1 MVRVTVE
8 SDLQEKAQ
16 VIEGKLVCALIEGV
30 DGKDDTIGTVMV
42 GATGPMHIVKS
53 IAQFAAQMLGHTFN
67 TDCSQISGKLV
78 RELFRTAFDIEWE
91 RLSDVKVTEEIMET
105 KPIGRVNEEDE

>member
-16 VIEGKLVCALIEGV
+16 VIEGEHVCALIDGV
-30 DGKDDTIGTVMV
+30 DGKDDTIATVMV
-42 GATGPMHIVKS
+42 GKTSSMRIVKS
-53 IAQFAAQMLGHTFN
+53 IAQFAAQMLAHSYG
-67 TDCSQISGKLV
+67 TDCSQMSGNLV

-91 RLSDVKVTEEIMET
+91 RLFDVKITEKIMERR
-105 KPIGRVNEEDE
+105 PIGRADEEDE